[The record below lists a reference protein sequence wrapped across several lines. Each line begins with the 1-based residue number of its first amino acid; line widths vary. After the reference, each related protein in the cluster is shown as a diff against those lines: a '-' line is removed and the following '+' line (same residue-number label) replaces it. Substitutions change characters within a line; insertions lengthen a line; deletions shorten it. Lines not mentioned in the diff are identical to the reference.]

1 MPSHGNR
8 DQGSPHFV
16 LISNLKASVEC
27 PVSFS
32 ISKKIAMAAPSAMH
46 GSKCTVRSISLP
58 TRLHPHSLRIEAELN
73 KLKAWEVSCASVL
86 VSPGAETIQIG
97 LAGVME
103 LYNYVEELIHSPLTR
118 QALLC
123 HQHRKLVEEALD
135 GSVTLLDACG
145 TAKDI
150 LLMTNEHVQ
159 DLQSALRRRGGDSSI
174 ESNIASYICFRKKV
188 KKDISKC
195 LGALQRMESRLGSS
209 PVLHL
214 DHHLAVVVRLLRE
227 VSGITISTFRSL
239 LLFFSMPA
247 VRKMFGGWS
256 LITKLMPMASG
267 KGQKIVNEV
276 GSVDVAI
283 HTLQE
288 QLHNSDAKVELQVT
302 QRRLEA
308 LNVSIEGL
316 EAGVNCMYRSLIQ
329 NRVSLLNVLTQ

>member
-1 MPSHGNR
+1 
-8 DQGSPHFV
+8 
-16 LISNLKASVEC
+16 
-27 PVSFS
+27 
-32 ISKKIAMAAPSAMH
+32 MAAPSAMH

-159 DLQSALRRRGGDSSI
+159 DLQSALRRRV
-174 ESNIASYICFRKKV
+174 ETQALRKV

-256 LITKLMPMASG
+256 LITKLIPMASG

-308 LNVSIEGL
+308 LNFSIEGL
-316 EAGVNCMYRSLIQ
+316 EAGVNCMYRCLIQ